1 MYCNPTFLGGLDF
14 MVPQGRG
21 QGVLRGHFASRVL
34 SLISR
39 ISNGFVLA
47 VLSLLFCPVATELLY
62 CCCVPVVLL
71 APFCPVATELLYCCC
86 VHKHTILLSKN
97 CYEQSAAVTIKEQR
111 WHHKE
116 ANRLTPLYFPMSIH
130 FRKSFVK
137 I

>member
-1 MYCNPTFLGGLDF
+1 MYCNPTFLVELDF
-14 MVPQGRG
+14 MVREAVSVCGG
-21 QGVLRGHFASRVL
+21 
-34 SLISR
+34 ISR
-39 ISNGFVLA
+39 RASSASSMVFVACCL
-47 VLSLLFCPVATELLY
+47 LFFQLLFCPVATELLY

-86 VHKHTILLSKN
+86 VHKHTILLVLFKN
-97 CYEQSAAVTIKEQR
+97 CYGQSAAVKIKEQR